1 MQSIRIFH
9 LFLVELS
16 PLNNDSSQL
25 QRGLKNR
32 HIQLIAMGGAIGT
45 GLFLGSAQVIQSAGP
60 SIILG
65 YAIGGLIAFLIMRQL
80 GEMIVEEPVAGSFS
94 HFAYQYWGKFPGF
107 LSGWNYWVLYILVAM
122 SELTAVA
129 KYINYWWPHIAAWQS
144 VLFFFVI
151 ITAINLTNV
160 KLYGESEF
168 WLAIIK
174 VTAVVAMILFGLF
187 LLFTADANST
197 ASFSNLWSHGGF
209 FPNGFDGL
217 FYMLAFIM
225 FAFGGIE
232 LIGMAAAEANDPKK
246 TIPKAINQ
254 VVVRI
259 LVFYVGSLAIL
270 LSLVPWNQLDL
281 GGLDKSPFVMIFSQM
296 GISWA
301 AHLLNFIILTAALSV
316 YNSGMFANSRM
327 LFGLAQQGNAPKVFA
342 KVNKQGVP
350 IPAVLLSALLI
361 FGCVL
366 LNYFVPEDALGHLM
380 YVVVGALVLNWAMI
394 SLTHLKFKAMV
405 KEKNLKTSFPA
416 LWSPISNYLVLIFIA
431 VVLYIMWQQGFK
443 ESVLMIPI
451 WIVLMFVL
459 YKALNL
465 KAKD

>member
-1 MQSIRIFH
+1 
-9 LFLVELS
+9 
-16 PLNNDSSQL
+16 LNNNSSQL

-65 YAIGGLIAFLIMRQL
+65 YAIGGLIAFLIMRHL
-80 GEMIVEEPVAGSFS
+80 GEMIVHEPVAGSFS

-107 LSGWNYWVLYILVAM
+107 LAGWNYWILYILVAM
-122 SELTAVA
+122 TELTAVA
-129 KYINYWWPHIAAWQS
+129 KYINYWWPHIPAWAS
-144 VLFFFVI
+144 VLFFFIVI
-151 ITAINLTNV
+151 TLINLGNV
-160 KLYGESEF
+160 KFYGESEF

-174 VTAVVAMILFGLF
+174 VAAVISMIVFGLF
-187 LLFTADANST
+187 LIFTADSTST
-197 ASFSNLWSHGGF
+197 ASFSNLWTNGGF

-232 LIGMAAAEANDPKK
+232 LIGMAAAEAKDPQK

-254 VVVRI
+254 VVLRVLI
-259 LVFYVGSLAIL
+259 FYVGSLTIL
-270 LSLVPWNQLDL
+270 LSLVPWNALDL

-296 GISWA
+296 GIQWA

-316 YNSGMFANSRM
+316 YNSGMYANSRM
-327 LFGLAQQGNAPKVFA
+327 LFGLAEQGNAPKVFL

-350 IPAVLLSALLI
+350 IPAVLFSALLI

-394 SLTHLKFKAMV
+394 SLTHLKFRQAMKATATQT
-405 KEKNLKTSFPA
+405 KFPA
-416 LWSPISNYLVLIFIA
+416 LWSPMSNYLVLIFIA
-431 VVLYIMWQQGFK
+431 LVLYIMWTQGFK
-443 ESVLMIPI
+443 ESVLMLPI
-451 WIVLMFVL
+451 WIVLMLVFF
-459 YKALNL
+459 KMI
-465 KAKD
+465 KPSKE

>member
-1 MQSIRIFH
+1 M
-9 LFLVELS
+9 
-16 PLNNDSSQL
+16 NNDSSQL

-296 GISWA
+296 GIGWA

-394 SLTHLKFKAMV
+394 SLTHLKFKTMV

-416 LWSPISNYLVLIFIA
+416 LWSPISNYLVLVFIA

>member
-1 MQSIRIFH
+1 MTN
-9 LFLVELS
+9 E
-16 PLNNDSSQL
+16 SSTL

-65 YAIGGLIAFLIMRQL
+65 YAIGGLIAFLIMRHL

-94 HFAYQYWGKFPGF
+94 HFAYKYWGKFPGF
-107 LSGWNYWVLYILVAM
+107 LTGWNYWILYVLVAM

-129 KYINYWWPHIAAWQS
+129 KYINYWWPHIPAWTS
-144 VLFFFVI
+144 VLFFFVV

-160 KLYGESEF
+160 KFYGESEF

-174 VTAVVAMILFGLF
+174 VAAVISMIVFGLY
-187 LLFTADANST
+187 LLFTADVGSSI
-197 ASFSNLWSHGGF
+197 SFSNLWSHGGF
-209 FPNGFDGL
+209 FPNGFSGL
-217 FYMLAFIM
+217 FYMLAFLM

-232 LIGMAAAEANDPKK
+232 LIGMAAAEAKDPKK

-254 VVVRI
+254 VVFRI
-259 LVFYVGSLAIL
+259 LIFYIGSLAIL

-296 GISWA
+296 GIGWA

-327 LFGLAQQGNAPKVFA
+327 LYSLAQQGNAPKVFA
-342 KVNKQGVP
+342 KTNKQGVP

-394 SLTHLKFKAMV
+394 SITHLKYRRFV
-405 KEKNLKTSFPA
+405 KHANIKTSFPA
-416 LWSPISNYLVLIFIA
+416 LWSPFSNYLVLAFIA
-431 VVLYIMWQQGFK
+431 VVLYIMWTQGFK
-443 ESVLMIPI
+443 ESVMMIPI
-451 WIVLMFVL
+451 WITAMLVLFD
-459 YKALNL
+459 YLNPKKL
-465 KAKD
+465 DSIEDPEE

>member
-1 MQSIRIFH
+1 MSH
-9 LFLVELS
+9 LFTVERS
-16 PLNNDSSQL
+16 PLNNDSSKL

-94 HFAYQYWGKFPGF
+94 HFANKYWGKFPGF
-107 LSGWNYWVLYILVAM
+107 LAGWNYWILYVLVAM
-122 SELTAVA
+122 TELTAVA
-129 KYINYWWPHIAAWQS
+129 KYINYWWPHIPSWVS
-144 VLFFFVI
+144 VLFFFVV

-160 KLYGESEF
+160 KFYGESEF

-174 VTAVVAMILFGLF
+174 VVAVISMIIFGLY
-187 LLFTADANST
+187 LLFTAGPDST
-197 ASFSNLWSHGGF
+197 ALFSNLWTHGGF

-217 FYMLAFIM
+217 FYMLAFLM

-232 LIGMAAAEANDPKK
+232 LIGMAAAEADDPKK

-254 VVVRI
+254 VVIRI
-259 LVFYVGSLAIL
+259 LIFYVGSLTIL

-281 GGLDKSPFVMIFSQM
+281 GGLDKSPFVMIFSQL
-296 GISWA
+296 GIGWA

-316 YNSGMFANSRM
+316 YNSGMYANSRM
-327 LFGLAQQGNAPKVFA
+327 LYGLAQQGNAPAVFK
-342 KVNKQGVP
+342 KVNKEGVP
-350 IPAVLLSALLI
+350 IPAVLLSAVLI

-394 SLTHLKFKAMV
+394 SLTHLKFRSAM
-405 KEKNLKTSFPA
+405 KTLHHKVSFPA
-416 LWSPISNYLVLIFIA
+416 LWSPVSNYIVLLFIA
-431 VVLYIMWQQGFK
+431 VVLYIMWTQGFK
-443 ESVLMIPI
+443 ESVIMIPI
-451 WIVLMFVL
+451 WIVLMYVL
-459 YKALNL
+459 YKLLNS
-465 KAKD
+465 KPSASE